1 METVSAMIGGGSA
14 TAGAELLPTPYDADF
29 PKWKRI
35 LAAAE
40 SKGKQDRSEFDRY
53 VKMFKDGKFP
63 GGKDGERQGVSV
75 NQTFAYIMMVSAMLY
90 AQSPSIEVEP
100 RDGGDASSFE
110 PVAGM
115 FGGDPQN
122 ARRAFADGLEGYLNY
137 SWEEQDCDRQCN
149 AGIFETLARGQA
161 VSKASWD
168 YRREMHRVDTLRR
181 DEVFVDPHA
190 RFAMA
195 QCDYIIHTSVMKFDK
210 AREFF
215 EPFGVRLENP
225 NFKLSGLDGLEAEK
239 VRGLVQSEADQFKF
253 YEIWCKA
260 GDKRHIY
267 YATPGSNAWLFQRD
281 WPFALDQ
288 DDFPFSFLHF
298 NTQFC
303 GIQDAFPEIAVV
315 DGLQDMYEEAM
326 EFNRRHV
333 LRSMAQTVLLDKAAF
348 TDDDVTALKD
358 SRDLQF
364 RPIEK
369 GAKPWNELVHILDLN
384 NGREPSL
391 QLAQVSKAAKDEI
404 LGFDEL
410 QRSAAQEKLTA
421 TQAEILDEYGKLRQ
435 GQRQKQVDAWLTKQL
450 RQGAQIARQLV
461 SPEKIAK
468 IAGRNEA
475 LLWSLYAGQADDFLA
490 EYSVGVAAGSTGE
503 RARAQKLKKLTEWY
517 QAGVEYNGRR
527 IQMQSFPDFDEREV
541 LLEMGRI
548 NNIRRPERNFREEPP
563 PAPLAPPMPGPMA
576 GAPTPLEEQAEGELP
591 AGPGPVNPAQPA
603 VPGLP
608 GVGGGLAA

>member
-1 METVSAMIGGGSA
+1 MAGS
-14 TAGAELLPTPYDADF
+14 TLELMPTPYDDDF

-35 LAAAE
+35 IGAGENKAR
-40 SKGKQDRSEFDRY
+40 QDRGDFDRY
-53 VKMFKDGKFP
+53 VKLFKDGKFP
-63 GGKDGERQGVSV
+63 VANGSTERQGVSV

-90 AQSPSIEVEP
+90 SQAPAIEVEP
-100 RDGGDASSFE
+100 RDGGDASSFG

-122 ARRAFADGLEGYLNY
+122 ARRAFAEGLEGYLTY
-137 SWEEQDCDRQCN
+137 AYEEQGGDQQSN

-161 VSKASWD
+161 VSKASFD
-168 YRREMHRVDTLRR
+168 YKREMHRIDTLRR

-190 RFAMA
+190 RFSMS
-195 QCDYIIHTSVMKFDK
+195 QCDYIMHTSVMKFEK

-215 EPFGVRLENP
+215 DTFGVRLEKP
-225 NFKLSGLDGLEAEK
+225 NFKLSGIEGLEAEK
-239 VRGLVQSEADQFKF
+239 MRKLGEGQSEADQFKF
-253 YEIWCKA
+253 YEIWCKK

-267 YATPGSNAWLFQRD
+267 YATPDSVKWLHQRD
-281 WPFALDQ
+281 WPFTLDQ
-288 DDFPFSFLHF
+288 DDFPFAFLHF

-303 GIQDAFPEIAVV
+303 GIQDAFPEIQVV
-315 DGLQDMYEEAM
+315 DGLQEMYEEAM

-333 LRSMAQTVLLDKAAF
+333 LRGLAQTVLLDGDVF
-348 TDDDVTALKD
+348 DDDLIKVIQN

-364 RPIEK
+364 RGVKK
-369 GAKPWNELVHILDLN
+369 GNKKWEELVHIVDLN
-384 NGREPSL
+384 NGREPAL
-391 QLAQVSKAAKDEI
+391 ELAQVSKDAKDEI

-468 IAGRNEA
+468 IVGQNEA
-475 LLWSLYAGQADDFLA
+475 LLWSLYAGNADDFLS

-503 RARAQKLKKLTEWY
+503 RARAQKLKKLADWME
-517 QAGVEYNGRR
+517 AGVAYNGRR
-527 IQMQSFPDFDEREV
+527 LAMIPPQFPDFDEKQV
-541 LLEMGRI
+541 LLEMGRV
-548 NNIRRPERNFREEPP
+548 NNIRRPERNFIEAPP
-563 PAPLAPPMPGPMA
+563 PAVMPPPPVVDPAAAAA
-576 GAPTPLEEQAEGELP
+576 GAPDP
-591 AGPGPVNPAQPA
+591 APPGLQGPGPVNPAEPA

-608 GVGGGLAA
+608 GIGGGLAA